1 MVPTSHPFS
10 FSTSDSQYFQRAV
23 CVDYDVLFSR
33 AKQETEF
40 GSYVKVEVGVLGS
53 PGSLIYCLYGLCGH
67 TAALES
73 KRYCA
78 GLYF

>member
-1 MVPTSHPFS
+1 M
-10 FSTSDSQYFQRAV
+10 
-23 CVDYDVLFSR
+23 LSR

-40 GSYVKVEVGVLGS
+40 GSCVKVEVGVLGS
-53 PGSLIYCLYGLCGH
+53 PGSLIYCLCGLCGR

-78 GLYF
+78 GLYQDVI